1 MVPSR
6 ADQVLNSIEKAVNAW
21 YPIIGPWRGRI
32 LTDTVRRVRPRR
44 VLEVGTLVGYSAILM
59 AKELNDDA
67 EIITLE
73 IDRDEAELAEENIR
87 KARVKPTVK
96 VLIGDALEI
105 IPILE
110 GYFDLVFL
118 DAVKNEYYDYLRL
131 VEAKLHRASVVV
143 ADNAEAYAY
152 LMKRYLD
159 YVRYS
164 GRYESRLVSAD
175 GDGMEISTKL

>member
-6 ADQVLNSIEKAVNAW
+6 ADQVLNIIEKTVNAW

-32 LTDTVRRVRPRR
+32 LADTVRRLRPRR

-59 AKELNDDA
+59 AKELDSDA

-87 KARVKPTVK
+87 RARVKPTVR
-96 VLIGDALEI
+96 VLVGDALEI

-131 VEAKLHRASVVV
+131 VEAKLYKGSVVV

-152 LMKRYLD
+152 SMKRYLD